1 MKKKIKFPKTFSTEK
16 EFKNY
21 LKSNKDYVLNVLSDN
36 QFLWKEDRYV
46 CDSNILIFALR
57 YALGRKTGAVQRIV
71 DWVLEEWDRI
81 TPDDREF
88 IVKEIIEFER
98 HYGNLGFEWQREL
111 WYRIVNKHLFGFIDE
126 IK

>member
-46 CDSNILIFALR
+46 CDSNILIFALK
-57 YALGRKTGAVQRIV
+57 YAL
-71 DWVLEEWDRI
+71 
-81 TPDDREF
+81 
-88 IVKEIIEFER
+88 
-98 HYGNLGFEWQREL
+98 
-111 WYRIVNKHLFGFIDE
+111 
-126 IK
+126 